1 LLTFRLAVTLVAA
14 AGLLAGVQP
23 VQRWQLVRDLRVG
36 AADGPRPYT
45 FSPQALVAAREDGT
59 LYVLDSGNH
68 EVRVF
73 DARGRHMRTFGREG
87 AGPGEFMD
95 ADGAGWLGD
104 TMWVSDPMQMR
115 TTFFTPSGNVLRTAG
130 PATRASERYAPTVA
144 DAVLADGSSLV
155 LARPLQPRSPT
166 ERPTVSRLPVLRVG
180 RSGSPD
186 TLAWRDLRHR
196 QVRVDN
202 GGRTL
207 VLTQPWDD
215 SPLVS
220 VSKTGRS
227 VVLISRP
234 AAARAADARF
244 HVMRLSPFGDTLFSR
259 SFPYTPVAVPAGWAS
274 RWADETAGLI
284 APRRAG
290 TDRRALETDLVRGVY
305 VPAFKP
311 PVTAV
316 VAGDD
321 GTVWLRREQPEE
333 QGGTV
338 VWNVLS
344 GEGQLLA
351 EVRAPGDLEIQQVQ
365 RSHVWG
371 VMADDLDVPYVYRF
385 RIQRPSR

>member
-1 LLTFRLAVTLVAA
+1 
-14 AGLLAGVQP
+14 
-23 VQRWQLVRDLRVG
+23 
-36 AADGPRPYT
+36 
-45 FSPQALVAAREDGT
+45 
-59 LYVLDSGNH
+59 
-68 EVRVF
+68 
-73 DARGRHMRTFGREG
+73 
-87 AGPGEFMD
+87 
-95 ADGAGWLGD
+95 
-104 TMWVSDPMQMR
+104 MWVSDVMQMR
-115 TTFFTPSGNVLRTAG
+115 TTFFTPNGNVLRTVG
-130 PATRASERYAPTVA
+130 PVTRSSERYAPRVA

-180 RSGSPD
+180 RSGPPD
-186 TLAWRDLRHR
+186 TLGWRDLRHR

-220 VSKTGRS
+220 VSKTGQS
-227 VVLISRP
+227 VVLVSRP
-234 AAARAADARF
+234 SATRAADARF

-259 SFPYTPVAVPAGWAS
+259 SFPYAPVRMPAGWAS
-274 RWADETAGLI
+274 RWAEETADLI
-284 APRRAG
+284 APRRPG
-290 TDRRALETDLVRGVY
+290 TDRRALETDLARGAY

-338 VWNVLS
+338 VWIVLS

-351 EVRAPGDLEIQQVQ
+351 ELRAPSDLEIQQVQ

-371 VMADDLDVPYVYRF
+371 VMTDDLDVPYVYRF